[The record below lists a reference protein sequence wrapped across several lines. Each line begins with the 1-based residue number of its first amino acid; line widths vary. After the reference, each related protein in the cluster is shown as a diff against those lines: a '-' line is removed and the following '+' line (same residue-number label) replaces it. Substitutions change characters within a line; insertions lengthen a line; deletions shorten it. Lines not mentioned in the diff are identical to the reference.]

1 MSPLRKPLGPN
12 EPQPGDW
19 TEFRAVCALPFTVGY
34 RTLRKPLGLDR
45 ISRSMRN
52 SCLSKVCPLEIPFA
66 TRGLDRI
73 SRSLRFAFYR
83 RVSHTPQTSGTG
95 PNFAQYAKFVP
106 VQGLPLY
113 APVVP
118 VQGLPSGN
126 PLRNPGPGSNFA
138 QSAVCLLPSGLAH
151 SANLWDWTEFRAVC
165 EIRAC
170 PRFALWKLSSPRFA
184 LRKLSSIA
192 LL

>member
-45 ISRSMRN
+45 ISRCVRN
-52 SCLSKVCPLEIPFA
+52 SCLSKVCPFTHPSCLSKVCPQEIPSA

-83 RVSHTPQTSGTG
+83 RLSHTPQTSGTG
-95 PNFAQYAKFVP
+95 PNFA
-106 VQGLPLY
+106 
-113 APVVP
+113 
-118 VQGLPSGN
+118 S
-126 PLRNPGPGSNFA
+126 
-138 QSAVCLLPSGLAH
+138 SAVCLLPSGLAH

-170 PRFALWKLSSPRFA
+170 PRFALRKLSSPRFA